1 MGTDIFYANFAQ
13 SKNQEFFINR
23 YIPQLG
29 FSSKIF
35 DLNLVKIKLWDIE
48 KKKFTPGHNWNVFEF

>member
-29 FSSKIF
+29 FSSKII
-35 DLNLVKIKLWDIE
+35 DLNLAKIKI
-48 KKKFTPGHNWNVFEF
+48 KKWL